1 MGDWFRAEDL
11 RQWLTC
17 LIGQYFEEIFNTG
30 RDLPIRTDLHTKTNA
45 KHPKEYLEWALSDQH
60 PVDEIYA
67 ALAARMLNV
76 KISILKIETLEVVDL
91 NHATGMTGAS
101 IVLLLNNQGIYGA
114 TRNFSF

>member
-30 RDLPIRTDLHTKTNA
+30 RDLPIRTDLRTKTNA

-101 IVLLLNNQGIYGA
+101 IVLLLNNQGVYGA
-114 TRNFSF
+114 TRNSSF